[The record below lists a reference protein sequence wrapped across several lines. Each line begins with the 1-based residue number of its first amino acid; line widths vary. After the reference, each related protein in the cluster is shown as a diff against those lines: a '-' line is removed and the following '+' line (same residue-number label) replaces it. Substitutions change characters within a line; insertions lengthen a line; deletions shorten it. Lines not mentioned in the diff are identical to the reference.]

1 MYDVVV
7 QQIEHRVVR
16 QDFSA
21 QVHHSDVSG
30 QSGFSA
36 RIARST
42 CYEPNVGLDE
52 SGNLCLWRTAMIKF
66 EWKLKNLSSDK
77 LHLL

>member
-1 MYDVVV
+1 MTLLCNKL
-7 QQIEHRVVR
+7 
-16 QDFSA
+16 
-21 QVHHSDVSG
+21 SG
-30 QSGFSA
+30 QSGYNA

-52 SGNLCLWRTAMIKF
+52 SGHLFMSMADGDDEIWMET
-66 EWKLKNLSSDK
+66 KNLSSDK